1 MRLVFKPPK
10 LVDVLLFRLVLAD
23 DADSILFLIKRVD
36 LMIHKVGDVFCVKFY
51 SSDGAVFLLKMEKG
65 FFHAEGGDGAGGV
78 PDLASLLALFNVVLD
93 GFGDGGGVFMGNGEG
108 ASGGMAGPGDVK
120 GEVVFVH
127 VSVE

>member
-10 LVDVLLFRLVLAD
+10 LVDVLLFRLFFAD

-36 LMIHKVGDVFCVKFY
+36 LMIHKVGDAFCVKFY
-51 SSDGAVFLLKMEKG
+51 SSDGAGE
-65 FFHAEGGDGAGGV
+65 A
-78 PDLASLLALFNVVLD
+78 PDLTSLLALFNVVLA

>member
-1 MRLVFKPPK
+1 M
-10 LVDVLLFRLVLAD
+10 
-23 DADSILFLIKRVD
+23 
-36 LMIHKVGDVFCVKFY
+36 
-51 SSDGAVFLLKMEKG
+51 
-65 FFHAEGGDGAGGV
+65 

>member
-1 MRLVFKPPK
+1 MFSVSNFTVVMVPSFCLRWKKDFSML
-10 LVDVLLFRLVLAD
+10 
-23 DADSILFLIKRVD
+23 RVV
-36 LMIHKVGDVFCVKFY
+36 M
-51 SSDGAVFLLKMEKG
+51 
-65 FFHAEGGDGAGGV
+65 V

-120 GEVVFVH
+120 VEVVFVH